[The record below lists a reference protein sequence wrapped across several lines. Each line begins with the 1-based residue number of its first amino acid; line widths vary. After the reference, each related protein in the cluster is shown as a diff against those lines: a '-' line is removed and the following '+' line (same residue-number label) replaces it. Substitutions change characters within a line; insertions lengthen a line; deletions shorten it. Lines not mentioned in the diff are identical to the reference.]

1 MTHCTVASVPT
12 EPPTNTVPAGP
23 MSMNDSQRV
32 VPVFRRSKSYA
43 VPRVV

>member
-1 MTHCTVASVPT
+1 
-12 EPPTNTVPAGP
+12 